1 MRGGSS
7 HRSLRLR
14 LQAGILAVL
23 LLFCVAMLAWYR
35 AEMTRERTGEWDY
48 NLQSVGQTALLSL
61 PRGLELTGL
70 PEGYTLSDQLR
81 LAPDQTDVAIQA
93 YALDDG
99 RRLLASPNSPK
110 SPLVPS
116 RKDGLASTVVE
127 GTEWRTYAI
136 SDAEGRIQVQVGKAT
151 WQLRNELRERLRTA
165 LALMSVL
172 FVLLAAVS
180 WAITYATFA
189 PVLRLSTAL
198 RNRQPL
204 DLEPLPDA
212 DMPDEI
218 QPLVGALNQQLA
230 RAEASI
236 ENERRFL
243 QDAAHEL
250 RTPLAVLSVQAENA
264 LRSDDLDEIRA
275 NVRQI
280 FEATQRSARMSEQLL
295 DMARME
301 SAGLL
306 DAAVRIDLAAVGAAV
321 ARDYEARAEQRGQI
335 LQTELDPGLV
345 RGHLDSLGILLR
357 NLLDN
362 AVRYSGPGGRIVLRC
377 DHDDMSNDVVLAV
390 LDDGPGVPEASRP
403 RILDRFYRAP
413 DAVGHGSGIG
423 LSLVARIA
431 RLHGATV
438 EVGAGLDG
446 KGLGV
451 TVRFPAANDVSR
463 PSTPAR

>member
-1 MRGGSS
+1 
-7 HRSLRLR
+7 
-14 LQAGILAVL
+14 
-23 LLFCVAMLAWYR
+23 
-35 AEMTRERTGEWDY
+35 
-48 NLQSVGQTALLSL
+48 
-61 PRGLELTGL
+61 
-70 PEGYTLSDQLR
+70 
-81 LAPDQTDVAIQA
+81 
-93 YALDDG
+93 
-99 RRLLASPNSPK
+99 
-110 SPLVPS
+110 
-116 RKDGLASTVVE
+116 
-127 GTEWRTYAI
+127 
-136 SDAEGRIQVQVGKAT
+136 
-151 WQLRNELRERLRTA
+151 
-165 LALMSVL
+165 
-172 FVLLAAVS
+172 
-180 WAITYATFA
+180 
-189 PVLRLSTAL
+189 
-198 RNRQPL
+198 
-204 DLEPLPDA
+204 
-212 DMPDEI
+212 
-218 QPLVGALNQQLA
+218 
-230 RAEASI
+230 
-236 ENERRFL
+236 
-243 QDAAHEL
+243 
-250 RTPLAVLSVQAENA
+250 VQAENA

>member
-1 MRGGSS
+1 MIRWSS
-7 HRSLRLR
+7 HRSLRMR

-23 LLFCVAMLAWYR
+23 LVFCVAMLAWYR
-35 AEMTRERTGEWDY
+35 ADMTRERTGEWDY

-70 PEGYTLSDQLR
+70 PDGYTISDQLR
-81 LAPDQTDVAIQA
+81 MAPDQTDVAIQA

-99 RRLLASPNSPK
+99 RRLLASPNAPK
-110 SPLVPS
+110 RPLVPS
-116 RKDGLASTVVE
+116 GLDGLASAMVE

-165 LALMSVL
+165 LALMSAL

-198 RNRQPL
+198 RNRLPL

-212 DMPDEI
+212 GMPDEI

-250 RTPLAVLSVQAENA
+250 RTPLAVLTVQAENV
-264 LRSDDLDEIRA
+264 LRSDDPEEIRA
-275 NVRQI
+275 TVRQI

-301 SAGLL
+301 AAGLL

-321 ARDYEARAEQRGQI
+321 ARDYESRAEQRGQI
-335 LQTELDPGLV
+335 LQTDLAPGPV

-362 AVRYSGPGGRIVLRC
+362 ALRYSGPGGRIVLSCR
-377 DHDDMSNDVVLAV
+377 HDGAANEVVVAV
-390 LDDGPGVPEASRP
+390 SDDGPGVSEASRP
-403 RILDRFYRAP
+403 RILDRFYRDPNAI
-413 DAVGHGSGIG
+413 GHGSGIG

-438 EVGAGLDG
+438 EVGVGLEG
-446 KGLGV
+446 QGLGV
-451 TVRFPAANDVSR
+451 TVRFPQA
-463 PSTPAR
+463 